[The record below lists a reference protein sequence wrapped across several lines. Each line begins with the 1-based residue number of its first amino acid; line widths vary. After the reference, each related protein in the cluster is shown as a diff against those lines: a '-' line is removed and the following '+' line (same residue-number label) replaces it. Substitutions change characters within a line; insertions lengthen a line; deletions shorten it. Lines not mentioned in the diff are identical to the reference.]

1 MRGTKVFVSL
11 TLLII
16 LIASF
21 SFAQSKKEIE
31 EREREK
37 FIEKNLGIRD
47 RAGGVHNASNIG
59 LFFENR
65 GKLYPR
71 RLSQGPSGEFPINSG
86 KHYIYRINP
95 FIGVPNNVVQG
106 RFTTNEEWEAVGG
119 YHNPQYAKIA
129 MSDKPETWH
138 PVNGWPIKDKD
149 GKPIIKSD
157 QDSYCVY
164 SDSNNSKEILGLVV
178 AQTGYTYGVKFA
190 QNLIFYKFEVINKGK
205 KRLDSLYFALY
216 CDIDVGNVSGGV
228 PEYADDKIGFNKD
241 KNILYFYDAKGY
253 SREWPDGKTGYFG
266 VAFLRTPKVNGVE
279 LGITDM
285 HYNLY
290 DDDRDIDSIQY
301 GIMSSSPSLYNHPT
315 LGPKYF
321 HLGSSTNLHYDDP
334 NTIPAGG
341 LDIVATISS
350 GPYFLEVGDTLV
362 FITAIVAGDN
372 YDDMMK
378 YLDNAYKIVEFD
390 FEISKP
396 PETPTLSGIAGD
408 KRVILFWDDKA
419 EKSKDN
425 FSGEY
430 DFEGYRVYRSL
441 DKGVNW
447 QKLADFDVVNKIG
460 LDAGLQYAYID
471 TNVVNGIEYWYC
483 VTAYD
488 RGDTL
493 VGMSLESP
501 LGKDTSSI
509 NTIALIPYSSTT
521 NREPVRSD
529 TVRYIGTGSSNYRLI
544 VQPIDKEFLSGGIY
558 EVKFSYVQR
567 TEKGKLL
574 TKVIPIITDS
584 SRTEPKRY
592 GIEFISDRQ
601 FHLIDLFTGDYIPP
615 DPKSYVSGAT
625 YTINPGMRIKIED
638 PDLSV
643 PPEFKP
649 KAGDYLTL
657 NFAVTVVKNGNDTI
671 VNQRPFNLNY
681 QYSTPDGVLFKLI
694 PPEVI
699 KNVSRI
705 GGNDLFNIKLNI
717 ADSSLIVNNVYLV
730 SVEGS
735 GKIGN
740 EGFIKLLIRKENLD
754 TVLVRDS
761 LKNLTSV
768 TFNGVTLRVEF
779 NPQNPPSKG
788 NIYSFETVA
797 PILPNI
803 KDAYKFGIKE
813 PVVHKKLSQS
823 LLEKIKVVPNPY
835 VVSSL
840 FEPEFGELRREPLR
854 QIQFINLPTECK
866 IYIFTI
872 DGDLIK
878 TIYHNSN
885 SGTAIWDL
893 RTEGGREIATGI
905 YVYVVEAYGEK
916 YLNRFAVIK

>member
-1 MRGTKVFVSL
+1 MKVKVYFVLVFLILLSFSL
-11 TLLII
+11 
-16 LIASF
+16 
-21 SFAQSKKEIE
+21 SFAQLTKKEKE
-31 EREREK
+31 ESEREDYIK
-37 FIEKNLGIRD
+37 KNLGIMD

-95 FIGVPNNVVQG
+95 FIGIPGNIVQG

-119 YHNPQYAKIA
+119 YHNPAYAKIA

-138 PVNGWPIKDKD
+138 PINGWPIRDNN
-149 GKPIIKSD
+149 GKPLFKSN

-164 SDSNNSKEILGLVV
+164 SDSNNSREILGLVV
-178 AQTGYTYGVKFA
+178 AQTGYVYGVKFA
-190 QNLIFYKFEVINKGK
+190 QNIIFFKYEIINKGK
-205 KRLDSLYFALY
+205 RNLDSLYFALY

-241 KNILYFYDAKGY
+241 RNVIYFYDAKGY

-266 VAFLRTPKVNGVE
+266 VAFLKTPSVNGVE

-290 DDDRDIDSIQY
+290 DDDRDIDSIQF
-301 GIMSSSPSLYNHPT
+301 GIMSSDHRLYNHPT
-315 LGPKYF
+315 LGSRYF

-334 NTIPAGG
+334 NTIPPGG

-350 GPYFLEVGDTLV
+350 GPYNLAVGDTLV
-362 FITAIVAGDN
+362 FITAIVSGDN
-372 YDDMMK
+372 YDEMIK
-378 YLDNAYKIVEFD
+378 YLDNAYKIVEYN

-396 PETPTLSGIAGD
+396 PETPQLSGFAGD
-408 KRVILFWDDKA
+408 KKVILFWDDRA

-447 QKLADFDVVNKIG
+447 QKLADFDIPNKIG
-460 LDAGLQYAYID
+460 LDVGLEYAFVD

-501 LGKDTSSI
+501 LGKDTSAI
-509 NTIALIPYSSTT
+509 NTIALIPYSLST
-521 NREPVRSD
+521 NRDAVTTD
-529 TVRYIGTGSSNYRLI
+529 TVQYIGSGRSNYRLI
-544 VQPIDKEFLSGGIY
+544 VQPIDKEYLVNGTY
-558 EVKFSYVQR
+558 DVKFSYVQR

-601 FHLIDLFTGDYIPP
+601 FHLIDLFTGDYIAP

-625 YTINPGMRIKIED
+625 YTVNQGLRIKIED
-638 PDLSV
+638 PDPAA
-643 PPEFKP
+643 PPELKP
-649 KAGDYLTL
+649 KSGDYLTL
-657 NFAVTVVKNGNDTI
+657 NFAVTIVKNGVDTI
-671 VNQRPFNLNY
+671 ISQRPFNLNY

-705 GGNDLFNIKLNI
+705 GGSDYFKISI
-717 ADSSLIVNNVYLV
+717 SVADTSLLKDGIYLV
-730 SVEGS
+730 SVEGN

-740 EGFIKLLIRKENLD
+740 EGFIKLLIRKNNLD
-754 TVLVRDS
+754 TVLVIDS
-761 LKNLTSV
+761 LKNLSSV
-768 TFNGVTLRVEF
+768 VFNGINLKVEF
-779 NPQNPPSKG
+779 NSNNPPLKG
-788 NIYSFETVA
+788 NIYSFETVS
-797 PILPNI
+797 PILPNL
-803 KDAYKFGIKE
+803 KDAYRFNIKA
-813 PVVHKKLSQS
+813 PVVRREITQS

-840 FEPEFGELRREPLR
+840 YEPEFGELRREPLR
-854 QIQFINLPTECK
+854 QIQFINLPSDCK

-878 TIYHNSN
+878 TLYHNSN
-885 SGTAIWDL
+885 SGTATWDL
-893 RTEGGREIATGI
+893 RTESGRELVTGI